1 MNSKN
6 INICILDYG
15 SGNVMSVLNAFL
27 SLGYNAT
34 ISNQNNIIINSSHI
48 VLPGVGSYG
57 SSMEK
62 LKKKLDISII
72 QKQVHEIKKPFLG
85 ICVGMQLLSDFGNE
99 FKNTKG
105 LGWIQG
111 HVDKINTKKKLP
123 HIGWNK
129 IKILKNSKLLDK
141 INDKMYFYFVHSYRY
156 NCKNEKNI
164 IANTEYD
171 SFFPSII
178 NLKNIFGV
186 QFHPEKSQKAG
197 LLLLKNFIE
206 NTL

>member
-34 ISNQNNIIINSSHI
+34 ISNQNNKIINSSHI

-62 LKKKLDISII
+62 LK
-72 QKQVHEIKKPFLG
+72 QKLG